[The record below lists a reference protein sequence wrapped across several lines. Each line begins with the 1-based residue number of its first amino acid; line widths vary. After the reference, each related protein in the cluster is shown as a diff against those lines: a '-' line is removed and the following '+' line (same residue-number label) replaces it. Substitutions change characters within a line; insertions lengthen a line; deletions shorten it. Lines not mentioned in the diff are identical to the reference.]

1 MRLSTNHAGAP
12 YVLGWLITLV
22 DFFAQ
27 FFLSFSLSF
36 RTVSVIDNMLSMMEK
51 YTNNLE
57 TIVNERTRQLQ
68 SEKTKTD
75 ELLYKMLPR

>member
-1 MRLSTNHAGAP
+1 
-12 YVLGWLITLV
+12 
-22 DFFAQ
+22 
-27 FFLSFSLSF
+27 
-36 RTVSVIDNMLSMMEK
+36 MLSMMEK

-75 ELLYKMLPR
+75 QLLHKMLPRYDVANLRRFNKRETEPSQNDLFEQQKSN